1 MPVPMDVGVELN
13 AQDEAESCSTSS
25 EDGGDGGKR
34 RPKGDAPEKAA
45 ASTSSA
51 SSDSSG
57 ESSGYLISGAD
68 FAAVA
73 EALGASGAK
82 LIGGQVVGSHRFESR
97 YRECE
102 FLAEARVSFCFPL
115 MEQRLMNTGVAN
127 AL

>member
-1 MPVPMDVGVELN
+1 MSG
-13 AQDEAESCSTSS
+13 
-25 EDGGDGGKR
+25 EDGGDGGGG

-57 ESSGYLISGAD
+57 ESSGYLIGGAN

-102 FLAEARVSFCFPL
+102 FLAEAGASFCFPL
-115 MEQRLMNTGVAN
+115 MEQRLMNTGAAN